1 MTEKRWN
8 DLCTE
13 GIRTASGAYEKAI
26 FDSAEE
32 KLAKCFRIL
41 FTLLKESWKD
51 DCQIKESI
59 NKESININ

>member
-13 GIRTASGAYEKAI
+13 GIRTASGAYNCALGT
-26 FDSAEE
+26 SEE
-32 KLAKCFRIL
+32 YLALCFKIL
-41 FTLLKESWKD
+41 FTLLKESWKG

-59 NKESININ
+59 NKEPININ